1 MAEEKK
7 RRGRR
12 AHLNDFY
19 RDVSGN
25 YIYTGTCY
33 VCTAAPQERTAL
45 LRRLWLLAAVMVV
58 SVVTGGV
65 SPRRA
70 WAGASTCCCP
80 TWRRWD

>member
-19 RDVSGN
+19 RDVSGS

-33 VCTAAPQERTAL
+33 VCTAAPPEPTSL
-45 LRRLWLLAAVMVV
+45 LTRVLLLAALK
-58 SVVTGGV
+58 
-65 SPRRA
+65 A
-70 WAGASTCCCP
+70 E
-80 TWRRWD
+80 

>member
-25 YIYTGTCY
+25 YIYTGAC
-33 VCTAAPQERTAL
+33 
-45 LRRLWLLAAVMVV
+45 
-58 SVVTGGV
+58 
-65 SPRRA
+65 
-70 WAGASTCCCP
+70 
-80 TWRRWD
+80 